1 VEVRHRRRV
10 ARRRGLK
17 ACCLIGSAIRVA
29 LRTRCGPAIRGNGAV
44 VRLGANGAV
53 YKEWCRSLGALPFP
67 NAGQWL
73 GSTPAGCEVC
83 RAKPAE
89 TRAPPWITV
98 FPHQLLTEIPSCEA
112 EHTAARPTLRR
123 EESSCQLGAVHTR
136 GEAEVGGRQS
146 SLPRSIVTHCG
157 HSPERNPAVQRRPV
171 T

>member
-10 ARRRGLK
+10 ARRRGPK

-29 LRTRCGPAIRGNGAV
+29 LRTRCGPVIRGNGAV

-83 RAKPAE
+83 RASLQKRELRLGSPSSH
-89 TRAPPWITV
+89 INK
-98 FPHQLLTEIPSCEA
+98 LLTEIPSCEA
-112 EHTAARPTLRR
+112 GHMTAPFPRDDAFEKKSFP
-123 EESSCQLGAVHTR
+123 R
-136 GEAEVGGRQS
+136 G
-146 SLPRSIVTHCG
+146 PFHIC
-157 HSPERNPAVQRRPV
+157 ERI
-171 T
+171 